1 MQKRTT
7 DTGFQID
14 ALSSLSDRRIL
25 LDADLSGRERH
36 PPSLILEPPL
46 KNSRRRVKCDFLP
59 KSAAIFSD
67 RLL

>member
-46 KNSRRRVKCDFLP
+46 KNSRRRKNMR
-59 KSAAIFSD
+59 KIFFAEKRD
-67 RLL
+67 YF